1 MKAMPNC
8 PPLDPVKVAALLA
21 ELRSGDLPNLVLA
34 LGHVRQAE
42 HGFAA
47 REVAKVEAF
56 WSMVDMDYLAG
67 GFVVRLKDGGRAY
80 IAYSVDDQPPGH
92 KEGVSVGRLGDG
104 QRYPHLG
111 PKDVGWSHDAE
122 QLNEFLTRVW
132 D

>member
-1 MKAMPNC
+1 MMQKSMKAMPNR

-56 WSMVDMDYLAG
+56 WSMVDIDYLAG
-67 GFVVRLKDGGRAY
+67 GFVVRLKDGGRA
-80 IAYSVDDQPPGH
+80 
-92 KEGVSVGRLGDG
+92 
-104 QRYPHLG
+104 
-111 PKDVGWSHDAE
+111 
-122 QLNEFLTRVW
+122 
-132 D
+132 